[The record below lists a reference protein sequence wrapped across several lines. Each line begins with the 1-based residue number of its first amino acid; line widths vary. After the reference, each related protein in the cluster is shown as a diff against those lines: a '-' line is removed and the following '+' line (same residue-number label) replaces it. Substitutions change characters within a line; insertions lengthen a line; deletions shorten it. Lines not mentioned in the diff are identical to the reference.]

1 MRRKTKDSIAFASL
15 LARRRILLEWKS
27 SIAPEAS
34 LWLKDLMLY
43 LNLEKIKYNL
53 RGSSEM
59 IESVWGSVIAYT
71 AELKTLRKKGETMNG
86 AHYLAKRAERLA
98 QEVLHPYRHKVC
110 KPYGR
115 GNNICCDER
124 RKASSAIDAAR
135 RDARLGMDFFRTMEP
150 SLRARSPIPHIHSD
164 DRTHPSVLSLH
175 AESESLR
182 SHCSALSVEAWGL
195 RLRKRSACSWQ

>member
-1 MRRKTKDSIAFASL
+1 MTGL
-15 LARRRILLEWKS
+15 Q
-27 SIAPEAS
+27 
-34 LWLKDLMLY
+34 
-43 LNLEKIKYNL
+43 
-53 RGSSEM
+53 
-59 IESVWGSVIAYT
+59 
-71 AELKTLRKKGETMNG
+71 G

-98 QEVLHPYRHKVC
+98 QEVLHPYLHKVC

-135 RDARLGMDFFRTMEP
+135 RDAVFPSVYSSTFSYLKRLGMDFSRTMEP

-164 DRTHPSVLSLH
+164 DRMHPSVLSLH